1 MEDKKEIL
9 KYLQR
14 REELLSKRDAVKAEK
29 EAELSTIN
37 AKVEEQSRL
46 VKQLKK
52 EYFLTL
58 DKDKEAE
65 YKQAV
70 ELLNG
75 LEDTK
80 KELDADV
87 TLLNKNYYI
96 DYDPETVKEEVG
108 EYLKA
113 FGLDAKIKKFD
124 KKLQEAIAI
133 AEEVGEDTKVIADDI
148 TELLTGLKDI
158 HLSVEDKRTLHDT
171 IKKSINGALSNKLI
185 LETDSNIGRYIPY
198 IYEVM
203 AEANVFYPIDTFSNG
218 LPQENVAYKE

>member
-1 MEDKKEIL
+1 MEDKKDIL

-37 AKVEEQSRL
+37 AKVEEQSQL

-65 YKQAV
+65 YKQSV

-113 FGLDAKIKKFD
+113 FGLDAKIKKFE
-124 KKLQEAIAI
+124 KKLQEAKAI
-133 AEEVGEDTKVIADDI
+133 AEEVGEDTRVISDDI
-148 TELLTGLKDI
+148 FILLSGLKDI
-158 HLSVEDKRTLHDT
+158 HLSVADKRTLHNEV
-171 IKKSINGALSNKLI
+171 KKIVNGHIDERTTFNTNTSISN
-185 LETDSNIGRYIPY
+185 YIPT
-198 IYEVM
+198 IYQVM
-203 AEANVFYPIDTFSNG
+203 ANANEFYLRD
-218 LPQENVAYKE
+218 

>member
-1 MEDKKEIL
+1 MQDNKDIL

-29 EAELSTIN
+29 EAELNAIN
-37 AKVEEQSRL
+37 ARVEEQNQL
-46 VKQLKK
+46 VNQLKK

-58 DKDKEAE
+58 DKDKETE
-65 YKQAV
+65 YKQAL

-108 EYLKA
+108 EYLKS
-113 FGLDAKIKKFD
+113 FGLDAKVKKFD

-148 TELLTGLKDI
+148 TKLLTGLKDI
-158 HLSVEDKRTLHDT
+158 HLPVDDKRVLHNE
-171 IKKSINGALSNKLI
+171 IKRMINGAFQNKLI
-185 LETDSNIGRYIPY
+185 LGTNSNIDRYIPY

-203 AEANVFYPIDTFSNG
+203 VHAGEFYPQNIN
-218 LPQENVAYKE
+218 Y

>member
-1 MEDKKEIL
+1 MQDNKDIL

-29 EAELSTIN
+29 EAELNAIN
-37 AKVEEQSRL
+37 ARVEEQNQL
-46 VKQLKK
+46 VNQLKK

-58 DKDKEAE
+58 DKDKETE
-65 YKQAV
+65 YKQAL

-96 DYDPETVKEEVG
+96 NYDPETVKEEAE

-113 FGLDAKIKKFD
+113 FGLDAKVKKFD

-148 TELLTGLKDI
+148 TKLLIGLKDI
-158 HLSVEDKRTLHDT
+158 HLPVDDKRVLHNE
-171 IKKSINGALSNKLI
+171 IKRMINGAFQNKLI
-185 LETDSNIGRYIPY
+185 LGTNSNIDRYIPY

-203 AEANVFYPIDTFSNG
+203 VHAGEFYPQNIN
-218 LPQENVAYKE
+218 Y

>member
-1 MEDKKEIL
+1 MEDKKDIL

-37 AKVEEQSRL
+37 AKVEEQSQL

-75 LEDTK
+75 LEGAK

-96 DYDPETVKEEVG
+96 DYDPETVKEEAE

-113 FGLDAKIKKFD
+113 FGLDAKVKKFD
-124 KKLQEAIAI
+124 KKLQEAKAI

-158 HLSVEDKRTLHDT
+158 HLSVDDKRTLHDT

-185 LETDSNIGRYIPY
+185 LETDSNIDRYIPY

-203 AEANVFYPIDTFSNG
+203 VHAGEFYPRNIN
-218 LPQENVAYKE
+218 Y

>member
-1 MEDKKEIL
+1 MQDNKDIL

-37 AKVEEQSRL
+37 TKVEEQSQL

-96 DYDPETVKEEVG
+96 DYDPETVKEEAE

-113 FGLDAKIKKFD
+113 FGLDAKVKKFD

-158 HLSVEDKRTLHDT
+158 HLSVEDKRTLHNT

-185 LETDSNIGRYIPY
+185 LETDSNIDRYIPY

-203 AEANVFYPIDTFSNG
+203 AEANVFYPILFYPRD
-218 LPQENVAYKE
+218 

>member
-1 MEDKKEIL
+1 MEDKKDIL

-37 AKVEEQSRL
+37 ARVEEQSQ
-46 VKQLKK
+46 VVNQLKK

-58 DKDKEAE
+58 DKDKETE
-65 YKQAV
+65 YKQAL

-96 DYDPETVKEEVG
+96 DYDPETVKEEAE

-113 FGLDAKIKKFD
+113 FGLDAKVKKFD

-148 TELLTGLKDI
+148 TKLLTGLKDI
-158 HLSVEDKRTLHDT
+158 HLPVDDKRVLHNE
-171 IKKSINGALSNKLI
+171 IKRMINGAFQNKLI
-185 LETDSNIGRYIPY
+185 LGTNSNIDRYIPY

-203 AEANVFYPIDTFSNG
+203 VHANEFYPRD
-218 LPQENVAYKE
+218 

>member
-1 MEDKKEIL
+1 MEDRKDIL
-9 KYLQR
+9 KYLQK
-14 REELLSKRDAVKAEK
+14 REELLNKRDAVKAEK

-37 AKVEEQSRL
+37 TRVEEQSQL
-46 VKQLKK
+46 VAQLKK

-58 DKDKEAE
+58 DKDKETE
-65 YKQAV
+65 YKQAL

-113 FGLDAKIKKFD
+113 FGLDAQVKKFD

-148 TELLTGLKDI
+148 TKLLTGLKDI
-158 HLSVEDKRTLHDT
+158 HLPVDDKRVLHNE
-171 IKKSINGALSNKLI
+171 IKRMINGAFQNKLI
-185 LETDSNIGRYIPY
+185 LGTNSNIDRYIPY

-203 AEANVFYPIDTFSNG
+203 VHAGEFYPQNIN
-218 LPQENVAYKE
+218 Y

>member
-1 MEDKKEIL
+1 MEDKKDIL

-37 AKVEEQSRL
+37 AKVEEQSQL

-133 AEEVGEDTKVIADDI
+133 AEEVGEDTRVICNDI

-158 HLSVEDKRTLHDT
+158 HLSVDDKRTLHDT

-185 LETDSNIGRYIPY
+185 LETDSNIDRYIPY

-203 AEANVFYPIDTFSNG
+203 AEANVFYPRD
-218 LPQENVAYKE
+218 

>member
-1 MEDKKEIL
+1 MQDNKDIL

-29 EAELSTIN
+29 EAELNAIN
-37 AKVEEQSRL
+37 ARVEEQNQL
-46 VKQLKK
+46 VNQLKK

-58 DKDKEAE
+58 DKDKETE
-65 YKQAV
+65 YKQAL

-96 DYDPETVKEEVG
+96 NYDPETVKEEAE

-113 FGLDAKIKKFD
+113 FGLDAKVKKFD

-148 TELLTGLKDI
+148 TKLLIGLKDI
-158 HLSVEDKRTLHDT
+158 HLPVDDKGVLHNE
-171 IKKSINGALSNKLI
+171 IKRMINGAFQNKLI
-185 LETDSNIGRYIPY
+185 LGTNSNIDRYIPY

-203 AEANVFYPIDTFSNG
+203 VHANEFYPRD
-218 LPQENVAYKE
+218 

>member
-1 MEDKKEIL
+1 MEDKKDIL
-9 KYLQR
+9 KYLQK
-14 REELLSKRDAVKAEK
+14 REELLNKRDAVKSEK

-37 AKVEEQSRL
+37 TRVEEQSQL
-46 VKQLKK
+46 VAQLKK

-58 DKDKEAE
+58 DKNKETE
-65 YKQAV
+65 YKQGL

-75 LEDTK
+75 LESTK

-96 DYDPETVKEEVG
+96 EYDPETVKEEVG

-113 FGLDAKIKKFD
+113 FGLDDKVKKFE

-133 AEEVGEDTKVIADDI
+133 AEDVGEDTRIISDEI
-148 TELLTGLKDI
+148 TELLHKLKDI
-158 HLSVEDKRTLHDT
+158 HLPVDDKRVLHNE
-171 IKKSINGALSNKLI
+171 IKRMINGAFQNKLI
-185 LETDSNIGRYIPY
+185 LGTNSNIDRYIPY

-203 AEANVFYPIDTFSNG
+203 VHAGEFYPQNIN
-218 LPQENVAYKE
+218 Y

>member
-1 MEDKKEIL
+1 MQEKKEIL
-9 KYLQR
+9 KYLQK
-14 REELLSKRDAVKAEK
+14 REELLNKRDAVKAEK

-37 AKVEEQSRL
+37 TRVEEQSQL
-46 VKQLKK
+46 VAQLKK

-58 DKDKEAE
+58 DKNKETE
-65 YKQAV
+65 YKQGL

-75 LEDTK
+75 LESTK

-96 DYDPETVKEEVG
+96 DYDPETVKEEAE

-113 FGLDAKIKKFD
+113 FGLDAKVKKFD

-148 TELLTGLKDI
+148 TKLLTGLKDI
-158 HLSVEDKRTLHDT
+158 HLPVDDKRVLHNE
-171 IKKSINGALSNKLI
+171 IKRMINGAFQNKLI
-185 LETDSNIGRYIPY
+185 LGTNSNIDRYIPY

-203 AEANVFYPIDTFSNG
+203 VHAGEFYPQNIN
-218 LPQENVAYKE
+218 Y

>member
-1 MEDKKEIL
+1 MQDNKDIL

-29 EAELSTIN
+29 EAELNAIN
-37 AKVEEQSRL
+37 ARVEEQNQL
-46 VKQLKK
+46 VNQLKK

-58 DKDKEAE
+58 DKDKETE
-65 YKQAV
+65 YKQAL

-96 DYDPETVKEEVG
+96 NYDPETVKEEAE

-113 FGLDAKIKKFD
+113 FGLDAKVKKFD

-148 TELLTGLKDI
+148 TKLLTGLKDI
-158 HLSVEDKRTLHDT
+158 HLPVDDKRVLHNE
-171 IKKSINGALSNKLI
+171 IKRMINGAFQNKLI
-185 LETDSNIGRYIPY
+185 LGTNSNIDRYIPY

-203 AEANVFYPIDTFSNG
+203 VHAGEFYPQNIN
-218 LPQENVAYKE
+218 Y

>member
-1 MEDKKEIL
+1 MEDRKDIL
-9 KYLQR
+9 KYLQK
-14 REELLSKRDAVKAEK
+14 REELLNKRDAVKAEK

-37 AKVEEQSRL
+37 TRVEEQSQL
-46 VKQLKK
+46 VAQLKK

-58 DKDKEAE
+58 DKNKETE
-65 YKQAV
+65 YKQGL

-75 LEDTK
+75 LESTK

-113 FGLDAKIKKFD
+113 FGLDAKVKKFE
-124 KKLQEAIAI
+124 KKLQEAKAI

-148 TELLTGLKDI
+148 TKLLTGLKDI
-158 HLSVEDKRTLHDT
+158 HLPVDDKRVLHNE
-171 IKKSINGALSNKLI
+171 IKRMINGAFQNKLI
-185 LETDSNIGRYIPY
+185 LGTNSNIDRYIPY

-203 AEANVFYPIDTFSNG
+203 VHAGEFYPQNIN
-218 LPQENVAYKE
+218 Y

>member
-1 MEDKKEIL
+1 MEDRKDIL
-9 KYLQR
+9 KYLQK
-14 REELLSKRDAVKAEK
+14 REELLNKRDAVKAEK

-37 AKVEEQSRL
+37 TRVEEQSQL
-46 VKQLKK
+46 VAQLKK

-58 DKDKEAE
+58 DKNKETE
-65 YKQAV
+65 YKQGL

-75 LEDTK
+75 LESTK

-113 FGLDAKIKKFD
+113 FGLDAKVKKFD

-148 TELLTGLKDI
+148 TKLLTGLKDI
-158 HLSVEDKRTLHDT
+158 HLPVDDKRVLHNE
-171 IKKSINGALSNKLI
+171 IKRMINGAFQNKLI
-185 LETDSNIGRYIPY
+185 LGTNSNIDRYIPY

-203 AEANVFYPIDTFSNG
+203 VHAGEFYPQNIN
-218 LPQENVAYKE
+218 Y

>member
-1 MEDKKEIL
+1 MEDKKDIL

-37 AKVEEQSRL
+37 AKVEEQSQL

-96 DYDPETVKEEVG
+96 DYDPKAVKEEAE

-113 FGLDAKIKKFD
+113 FGLDAKVKKFD
-124 KKLQEAIAI
+124 KKLQEAISI
-133 AEEVGEDTKVIADDI
+133 AEEV
-148 TELLTGLKDI
+148 
-158 HLSVEDKRTLHDT
+158 
-171 IKKSINGALSNKLI
+171 
-185 LETDSNIGRYIPY
+185 
-198 IYEVM
+198 
-203 AEANVFYPIDTFSNG
+203 
-218 LPQENVAYKE
+218 

>member
-1 MEDKKEIL
+1 MQDNKDIL

-29 EAELSTIN
+29 EAELNAIN
-37 AKVEEQSRL
+37 ARVEEQNQL
-46 VKQLKK
+46 VNQLKK

-58 DKDKEAE
+58 DKDKETE
-65 YKQAV
+65 YKQAL

-96 DYDPETVKEEVG
+96 NYDPETVKEEAE

-113 FGLDAKIKKFD
+113 FGLDAKVKKFD

-148 TELLTGLKDI
+148 TKLLIGLKDI
-158 HLSVEDKRTLHDT
+158 HLPVDDKRVLHNE
-171 IKKSINGALSNKLI
+171 IKRMINGAFQNKLI
-185 LETDSNIGRYIPY
+185 LGTNSNIDRYIPY

-203 AEANVFYPIDTFSNG
+203 VHANEFYPRD
-218 LPQENVAYKE
+218 

>member
-1 MEDKKEIL
+1 MEDKKDIL

-14 REELLSKRDAVKAEK
+14 REELLSKRDAVKVEK

-37 AKVEEQSRL
+37 AKVEEQSQL

-113 FGLDAKIKKFD
+113 FGLDAKVKKFD

-133 AEEVGEDTKVIADDI
+133 AEEVGEDTRVICNDI

-158 HLSVEDKRTLHDT
+158 HLSVDDKRTLHDT

-185 LETDSNIGRYIPY
+185 LETDSNIDRYIPY
-198 IYEVM
+198 IYQVM
-203 AEANVFYPIDTFSNG
+203 AEVNVFYPRD
-218 LPQENVAYKE
+218 

>member
-1 MEDKKEIL
+1 MQDNKDIL

-29 EAELSTIN
+29 EAELNAIN
-37 AKVEEQSRL
+37 AKVEEQSQL

-80 KELDADV
+80 KELDADATV
-87 TLLNKNYYI
+87 LNKNYYI

-108 EYLKA
+108 EYLRS
-113 FGLDAKIKKFD
+113 FGLDAKVKKFD

-148 TELLTGLKDI
+148 TKLLTGLKDI
-158 HLSVEDKRTLHDT
+158 HLPVDDKRVLHNE
-171 IKKSINGALSNKLI
+171 IKRMINGAFQNKLI
-185 LETDSNIGRYIPY
+185 LGNSNIDRYIPY

-203 AEANVFYPIDTFSNG
+203 VHAGEFYPQNIN
-218 LPQENVAYKE
+218 Y

>member
-1 MEDKKEIL
+1 MEDKKDIL

-37 AKVEEQSRL
+37 ARVEEQSQL
-46 VKQLKK
+46 VAQLKK

-58 DKDKEAE
+58 DKNKETE
-65 YKQAV
+65 YKQAL

-158 HLSVEDKRTLHDT
+158 HLSVDDKRTLHDT
-171 IKKSINGALSNKLI
+171 IKKSINGAFQNKLI
-185 LETDSNIGRYIPY
+185 LETNSNIDRYIPY

-203 AEANVFYPIDTFSNG
+203 VHAGEFYPQNIN
-218 LPQENVAYKE
+218 Y

>member
-1 MEDKKEIL
+1 MEDRKDIL
-9 KYLQR
+9 KYLQK
-14 REELLSKRDAVKAEK
+14 REELLNKRDAVKAEK

-37 AKVEEQSRL
+37 TRVEEQSQL
-46 VKQLKK
+46 VAQLKK

-58 DKDKEAE
+58 DKNKETE
-65 YKQAV
+65 YKQGL

-75 LEDTK
+75 LESTK

-96 DYDPETVKEEVG
+96 NYDPETVKEEAE

-113 FGLDAKIKKFD
+113 FGLDAKVKKFD

-148 TELLTGLKDI
+148 TKLLTGLKDI
-158 HLSVEDKRTLHDT
+158 HLPVDDKRVLHNE
-171 IKKSINGALSNKLI
+171 IKRMINGAFQNKLI
-185 LETDSNIGRYIPY
+185 LGTNSNIDRYIPY

-203 AEANVFYPIDTFSNG
+203 VHAGEFYPQNIN
-218 LPQENVAYKE
+218 Y

>member
-1 MEDKKEIL
+1 MQDNKDIL

-29 EAELSTIN
+29 EAELNAIN
-37 AKVEEQSRL
+37 ARVEEQNQL
-46 VKQLKK
+46 VNQLKK

-58 DKDKEAE
+58 DKDKETE
-65 YKQAV
+65 YKQAL

-113 FGLDAKIKKFD
+113 FGLDAKVKKFD

-148 TELLTGLKDI
+148 TKLLTGLKDI
-158 HLSVEDKRTLHDT
+158 HLPVDDKRVLHNE
-171 IKKSINGALSNKLI
+171 IKRMINGAFQNKLI
-185 LETDSNIGRYIPY
+185 LGTNSNIDRYIPY

-203 AEANVFYPIDTFSNG
+203 VHAGEFYPQDIN
-218 LPQENVAYKE
+218 Y

>member
-1 MEDKKEIL
+1 MEDKKDIL

-14 REELLSKRDAVKAEK
+14 REELLNKRDAVKAEK

-37 AKVEEQSRL
+37 GKVEEQSQL

-96 DYDPETVKEEVG
+96 DYDPKVVKEEAE

-113 FGLDAKIKKFD
+113 FGLDAKVKKFD

-148 TELLTGLKDI
+148 TKLLIGLKDI
-158 HLSVEDKRTLHDT
+158 HLPVDDKRVLHNE
-171 IKKSINGALSNKLI
+171 IKRMINGAFQNKLI
-185 LETDSNIGRYIPY
+185 LETNSNIDRYIPY

-203 AEANVFYPIDTFSNG
+203 VHANEFYLRD
-218 LPQENVAYKE
+218 

>member
-1 MEDKKEIL
+1 MQDNKDIL

-29 EAELSTIN
+29 EAELNAIN
-37 AKVEEQSRL
+37 ARVEEQNQL
-46 VKQLKK
+46 VNQLKK

-58 DKDKEAE
+58 DKDKETE
-65 YKQAV
+65 YKQAL

-113 FGLDAKIKKFD
+113 FGLDAKVKKFD

-148 TELLTGLKDI
+148 TKLLTGLKDI
-158 HLSVEDKRTLHDT
+158 HLPVDDKRVLHNE
-171 IKKSINGALSNKLI
+171 IKRMINGAFQNKLI
-185 LETDSNIGRYIPY
+185 LGTNSNIDRYIPY
-198 IYEVM
+198 IYM
-203 AEANVFYPIDTFSNG
+203 
-218 LPQENVAYKE
+218 K

>member
-1 MEDKKEIL
+1 MQDNKDIL

-29 EAELSTIN
+29 EAELNAIN
-37 AKVEEQSRL
+37 ARVEEQNQL
-46 VKQLKK
+46 VNQLKK

-58 DKDKEAE
+58 DKDKETE
-65 YKQAV
+65 YKQAL

-113 FGLDAKIKKFD
+113 FGLDAKVKKFD

-148 TELLTGLKDI
+148 TKLLTGLKDI
-158 HLSVEDKRTLHDT
+158 HLPVDDKRVLHNE
-171 IKKSINGALSNKLI
+171 IKRMINGAFQNKLI
-185 LETDSNIGRYIPY
+185 LGTNSNIDRYIPY

-203 AEANVFYPIDTFSNG
+203 VHAGEFYPQNIN
-218 LPQENVAYKE
+218 Y

>member
-1 MEDKKEIL
+1 MEDRKDIL
-9 KYLQR
+9 KYLQK
-14 REELLSKRDAVKAEK
+14 REEILNKRDAVKAEK
-29 EAELSTIN
+29 EAELSTIYTR
-37 AKVEEQSRL
+37 VEEQSQL
-46 VKQLKK
+46 VAQLKK

-58 DKDKEAE
+58 DKNKETE
-65 YKQAV
+65 YKQGL

-75 LEDTK
+75 LESTK

-113 FGLDAKIKKFD
+113 FGLDAKVKKFE
-124 KKLQEAIAI
+124 KKLQEAKAI

-148 TELLTGLKDI
+148 TKLLTGLKDI
-158 HLSVEDKRTLHDT
+158 HLPVDDKRVLHNE
-171 IKKSINGALSNKLI
+171 IKRMINGAFQNKLI
-185 LETDSNIGRYIPY
+185 LGTNSNIDRYIPY

-203 AEANVFYPIDTFSNG
+203 VHAGEFYPQNIN
-218 LPQENVAYKE
+218 Y

>member
-1 MEDKKEIL
+1 MEDRKDIL
-9 KYLQR
+9 KYLQK
-14 REELLSKRDAVKAEK
+14 REELLNKRDAVKAEK

-37 AKVEEQSRL
+37 TRVEEQSQL
-46 VKQLKK
+46 VAQLKK

-58 DKDKEAE
+58 DKDKETE
-65 YKQAV
+65 YKQAL

-96 DYDPETVKEEVG
+96 NYDPETVKEEAE

-113 FGLDAKIKKFD
+113 FGLDAKVKKFD

-148 TELLTGLKDI
+148 TKLLIGLKDI
-158 HLSVEDKRTLHDT
+158 HLPVDDKRVLHNE
-171 IKKSINGALSNKLI
+171 IKRMINGAFQNKLI
-185 LETDSNIGRYIPY
+185 LGTNSNIDRYIPY

-203 AEANVFYPIDTFSNG
+203 VHANEFYPRD
-218 LPQENVAYKE
+218 

>member
-1 MEDKKEIL
+1 MQDNKDIL

-29 EAELSTIN
+29 EAELNAIN
-37 AKVEEQSRL
+37 ARVEEQNQL
-46 VKQLKK
+46 VNQLKK

-58 DKDKEAE
+58 DKDKETE
-65 YKQAV
+65 YKQAL

-113 FGLDAKIKKFD
+113 FGLDAKVKKFD

-148 TELLTGLKDI
+148 TKLLIGLKDI
-158 HLSVEDKRTLHDT
+158 HLPVDDKRVLHNE
-171 IKKSINGALSNKLI
+171 IKRMINGAFQNKLI
-185 LETDSNIGRYIPY
+185 LGTNSNIDRYIPY

-203 AEANVFYPIDTFSNG
+203 VHAGEFYPQNIN
-218 LPQENVAYKE
+218 Y

>member
-1 MEDKKEIL
+1 MEDKKDIL

-37 AKVEEQSRL
+37 AKVEEQSQL

-65 YKQAV
+65 YKQAL

-75 LEDTK
+75 LESAK
-80 KELDADV
+80 KELDADIA
-87 TLLNKNYYI
+87 LLNKNYYI
-96 DYDPETVKEEVG
+96 DYDPETVKEEAE

-124 KKLQEAIAI
+124 KKLQEAISI

-158 HLSVEDKRTLHDT
+158 HLSVDDKRTLHDT

-185 LETDSNIGRYIPY
+185 LETDSNIDRYIPY

-203 AEANVFYPIDTFSNG
+203 VHAGEFYPQNIN
-218 LPQENVAYKE
+218 Y

>member
-1 MEDKKEIL
+1 MEDKKDIL

-37 AKVEEQSRL
+37 AKVEEQSQL

-65 YKQAV
+65 YKQAL

-75 LEDTK
+75 LENTK

-96 DYDPETVKEEVG
+96 DYDPETVKEEAE

-113 FGLDAKIKKFD
+113 FGLDAKVKKFD
-124 KKLQEAIAI
+124 KKLQEAISI
-133 AEEVGEDTKVIADDI
+133 AEEVGEDTRVISDDI
-148 TELLTGLKDI
+148 AELLTGLKDI
-158 HLSVEDKRTLHDT
+158 HLPVDDKRVLHNE
-171 IKKSINGALSNKLI
+171 IKRMINGAFQNKLI
-185 LETDSNIGRYIPY
+185 LETNSNIDRYIPY

-203 AEANVFYPIDTFSNG
+203 VHANEFYPRD
-218 LPQENVAYKE
+218 

>member
-1 MEDKKEIL
+1 MEDRKDIL
-9 KYLQR
+9 KYLQK
-14 REELLSKRDAVKAEK
+14 REELLNKRDAVKAEK

-37 AKVEEQSRL
+37 TRVEEQSQL
-46 VKQLKK
+46 VAQLKK

-58 DKDKEAE
+58 DKNKETE
-65 YKQAV
+65 YKQGL

-75 LEDTK
+75 LESTK

-148 TELLTGLKDI
+148 TKLLTGLKDI
-158 HLSVEDKRTLHDT
+158 HLPVDDKRVLHNE
-171 IKKSINGALSNKLI
+171 IKRMINGAFQNKLI
-185 LETDSNIGRYIPY
+185 LGTNSNIDRYIPY

-203 AEANVFYPIDTFSNG
+203 VHAGEFYPQNIN
-218 LPQENVAYKE
+218 Y

>member
-1 MEDKKEIL
+1 MQDNKDIL

-29 EAELSTIN
+29 EAELNAIN
-37 AKVEEQSRL
+37 AKVEEQSQL

-80 KELDADV
+80 KELCHGMRI
-87 TLLNKNYYI
+87 LFN
-96 DYDPETVKEEVG
+96 
-108 EYLKA
+108 
-113 FGLDAKIKKFD
+113 GL
-124 KKLQEAIAI
+124 
-133 AEEVGEDTKVIADDI
+133 
-148 TELLTGLKDI
+148 
-158 HLSVEDKRTLHDT
+158 S
-171 IKKSINGALSNKLI
+171 I
-185 LETDSNIGRYIPY
+185 LECS
-198 IYEVM
+198 
-203 AEANVFYPIDTFSNG
+203 
-218 LPQENVAYKE
+218 

>member
-1 MEDKKEIL
+1 MEDRKDIL
-9 KYLQR
+9 KYLQK
-14 REELLSKRDAVKAEK
+14 REELLNKRDAVKAEK

-37 AKVEEQSRL
+37 TRVEEQSQL
-46 VKQLKK
+46 VAQLKK

-58 DKDKEAE
+58 DKNKETE
-65 YKQAV
+65 YKQGL

-75 LEDTK
+75 LESTK

-133 AEEVGEDTKVIADDI
+133 AEVVGEDTKVIADDI
-148 TELLTGLKDI
+148 TKLLTGLKDI
-158 HLSVEDKRTLHDT
+158 HLPVDDKRVLHNE
-171 IKKSINGALSNKLI
+171 IKRMINGAFQNKLI
-185 LETDSNIGRYIPY
+185 LGTNSNIDRYIPY

-203 AEANVFYPIDTFSNG
+203 VHAGEFYPQNIN
-218 LPQENVAYKE
+218 Y